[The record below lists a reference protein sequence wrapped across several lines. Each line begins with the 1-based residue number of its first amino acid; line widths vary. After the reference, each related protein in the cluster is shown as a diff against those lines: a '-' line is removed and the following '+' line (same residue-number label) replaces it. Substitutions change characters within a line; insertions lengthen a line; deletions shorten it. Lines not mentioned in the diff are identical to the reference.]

1 MELEMYYKEDTGGWF
16 LIPDWSTFFINLGKE
31 LALRNTGNKR
41 WTAALTLPAKEY
53 IASFIGVGIL
63 SSVFIKS
70 SADDLLEDHFQNI
83 SSLEKYTPVWYRKN
97 KRILK
102 AVFLGVAD
110 FQGEQRLLIQTQ
122 STKAGGLTEYI
133 SKKNALEIQL
143 NPNEKQRLPNNQKGR
158 FMTVESRLT
167 DAVFGVHSQALLK
180 QPKTRICFVGGK
192 EQLESEITTRMFAI
206 YEDNQMIKGSLNDLL
221 RVRQFQHSVDPYQ
234 SQFVSSL
241 ARKNETDLN
250 LTSTSI
256 VIYSGS
262 NGFLNWKE
270 DFQYTNSIVVLDR
283 SEPQFEFAVE
293 EINNKYIQSNR
304 TPFLKLDL
312 EAMPGGIELLYWEET
327 R

>member
-1 MELEMYYKEDTGGWF
+1 M
-16 LIPDWSTFFINLGKE
+16 
-31 LALRNTGNKR
+31 
-41 WTAALTLPAKEY
+41 TLPAKEY

-167 DAVFGVHSQALLK
+167 DAVFEC
-180 QPKTRICFVGGK
+180 TRK
-192 EQLESEITTRMFAI
+192 LYS
-206 YEDNQMIKGSLNDLL
+206 
-221 RVRQFQHSVDPYQ
+221 
-234 SQFVSSL
+234 SSL
-241 ARKNETDLN
+241 KPE
-250 LTSTSI
+250 
-256 VIYSGS
+256 
-262 NGFLNWKE
+262 F
-270 DFQYTNSIVVLDR
+270 VL
-283 SEPQFEFAVE
+283 
-293 EINNKYIQSNR
+293 
-304 TPFLKLDL
+304 
-312 EAMPGGIELLYWEET
+312 
-327 R
+327 

>member
-1 MELEMYYKEDTGGWF
+1 
-16 LIPDWSTFFINLGKE
+16 
-31 LALRNTGNKR
+31 
-41 WTAALTLPAKEY
+41 
-53 IASFIGVGIL
+53 
-63 SSVFIKS
+63 
-70 SADDLLEDHFQNI
+70 
-83 SSLEKYTPVWYRKN
+83 
-97 KRILK
+97 
-102 AVFLGVAD
+102 
-110 FQGEQRLLIQTQ
+110 
-122 STKAGGLTEYI
+122 
-133 SKKNALEIQL
+133 
-143 NPNEKQRLPNNQKGR
+143 
-158 FMTVESRLT
+158 
-167 DAVFGVHSQALLK
+167 
-180 QPKTRICFVGGK
+180 
-192 EQLESEITTRMFAI
+192 MFAI

>member
-1 MELEMYYKEDTGGWF
+1 MEQEIYYKDSGGWF

-31 LALRNTGNKR
+31 LALRNTGNKI

-53 IASFIGVGIL
+53 IAPFIGVGIL
-63 SSVFIKS
+63 SSLFMKS
-70 SADDLLEDHFQNI
+70 SSDDLLEDHFQKI
-83 SSLEKYTPVWYRKN
+83 SSLEKHTPIWYRKN
-97 KRILK
+97 KRVLK
-102 AVFLGVAD
+102 AVFLGVGD

-133 SKKNALEIQL
+133 PKENALEIQL
-143 NPNEKQRLPNNQKGR
+143 NPNENQRLPNNQKGR
-158 FMTVESRLT
+158 AMAEESRLT
-167 DAVFGVHSQALLK
+167 DVVFGVHSQALLK
-180 QPKTRICFVGGK
+180 QPKTRICFLGGK
-192 EQLESEITTRMFAI
+192 EQLESEITTRMFAV

-221 RVRQFQHSVDPYQ
+221 RVRQFQQSVVPYQ
-234 SQFVSSL
+234 SQFLSSL
-241 ARKNETDLN
+241 SRKSETDLN

-293 EINNKYIQSNR
+293 EINNKFIQSDR
-304 TPFLKLDL
+304 IPFSKLEL
-312 EAMPGGIELLYWEET
+312 GPMPGGIELLYWEET